1 MDTNHLGGIRELVA
15 AAADGDER
23 AWETIID
30 RYSSAILARTRGF
43 RLNAADTA
51 DVVQTVWLRFA
62 ESIATI
68 REPAAIGGWLART
81 AFHECIRLNRRREY
95 PCEMSDVLLI
105 DESDGPE
112 AIAMGWAEQAT
123 LVGALDRLSE
133 RDQTLLA
140 ALMESPN
147 PSYTE
152 ISRALSMPVGSI
164 GPTRGRALD
173 RLRREYDAL
182 VA

>member
-1 MDTNHLGGIRELVA
+1 MDTNDIGDVVRA
-15 AAADGDER
+15 AAAGDEE
-23 AWETIID
+23 AWGILVRD
-30 RYSSAILARTRGF
+30 YASAILSRARGF
-43 RLNAADTA
+43 RLNEADTA
-51 DVVQTVWLRFA
+51 DVVQTVWLRLA
-62 ESIATI
+62 ENIAAI

-81 AFHECIRLNRRREY
+81 AFHECIRLTRRREY
-95 PCEMSDVLLI
+95 PCEMSDALLI

-112 AIAMGWAEQAT
+112 AIAMEWAEQAT

-133 RDQTLLA
+133 RDQTLLV
-140 ALMESPN
+140 ALMESAH

-152 ISRALSMPVGSI
+152 ISRTLSMPVGSI
-164 GPTRGRALD
+164 GPTRGRALA